1 MRQGS
6 ITVGIII
13 GLSVLAAGEG
23 VAIWFVQS
31 KRTQDRAQAQQAA
44 QEASGALAACEARTV
59 PETVRESAQGT
70 TDALTAALAPHLG
83 QVGVSAALVQSFSQD
98 RYSVELIKV
107 ASPRLLAAEAAM
119 TRCALLVQTSD
130 SAVLGCGKEVVD
142 EWQAAMQ
149 AQAACPDLTRSGA
162 PGEGD

>member
-1 MRQGS
+1 MTPTAIVILVLSLSTLG
-6 ITVGIII
+6 
-13 GLSVLAAGEG
+13 GLGWGTLEHRAR
-23 VAIWFVQS
+23 VAERV
-31 KRTQDRAQAQQAA
+31 QAQQAA

-130 SAVLGCGKEVVD
+130 SSVLGCGKEVVD

-149 AQAACPDLTRSGA
+149 AQAACPE
-162 PGEGD
+162 PGGE